1 MNLTLNEYQLH
12 SRETALYSRSLQT
25 IDGLT
30 YSVLALC
37 GEAGELANKLKK
49 AHRSNTTPD
58 RIILADE
65 LGDVLWYVASVAHEL
80 HMTLEDVAA
89 MNIAK
94 LKERRQQR
102 AIEQHS

>member
-1 MNLTLNEYQLH
+1 MNLNEYQKN
-12 SRETALYSRSLQT
+12 SRGTARYKRGLTT

-49 AHRSNTTPD
+49 SHRTGTKPD
-58 RIILADE
+58 ELVLADE

-80 HMTLEDVAA
+80 GMDLEYIAQ
-89 MNIAK
+89 MNLEK
-94 LKERRQQR
+94 LQQR
-102 AIEQHS
+102 IKANKQVG